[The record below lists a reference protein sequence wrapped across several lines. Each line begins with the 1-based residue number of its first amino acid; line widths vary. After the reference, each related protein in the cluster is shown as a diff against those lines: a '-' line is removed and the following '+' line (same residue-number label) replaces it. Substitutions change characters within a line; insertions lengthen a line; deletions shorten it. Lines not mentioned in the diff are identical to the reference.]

1 MDDRQTLEVDAD
13 NELSKDDFGGANNVA
28 EIVCDDESE
37 CNKEDGRLY
46 KICDGV
52 FRLDVREAPLTI
64 PWESSFSPCEENYGG
79 RQGSEL
85 IRPKQ
90 MQMRDQSSQ
99 VDFIEKNIVSKLKLE
114 NMDLK
119 QQISLLDGK
128 KSIAS
133 KAEEGFQWFL
143 SSPSKFYF
151 YTGFSRDV
159 FEVLM
164 RFLGDEAESLQTWGS
179 EGRGVKIHSR
189 FQLALTLMRL
199 RQASTHID
207 ISYRFKIGATTV
219 GNVFITWVQFLY
231 VKFSTLREKMF
242 CPRSNHKPL
251 PKSFRNPL
259 LRNVRVVIDCTE
271 FYIESSGDFKQQGN
285 LYSSYKSRP
294 TAKVLIGVSPC
305 GAAMFVSD
313 VFEGAISEREIVKQS
328 GFVDHLKE
336 GDIVL
341 ADRGFTIEDLL
352 VEKGAKL
359 VIPPFL
365 GGRKVYSNEE
375 LIRTKLIAKARIHV
389 ERFNER
395 IKNYRVLSGVI
406 PHYLVPLLSQI
417 VFVLCCLVNFQ
428 EPLAK

>member
-1 MDDRQTLEVDAD
+1 VDDRQTLEVGGD
-13 NELSKDDFGGANNVA
+13 ELSEDDFSGAMA
-28 EIVCDDESE
+28 EKVCNDEDE
-37 CNKEDGRLY
+37 RNKKYGRLY
-46 KICDGV
+46 KICEGV
-52 FRLDVREAPLTI
+52 FRLDVHEAPLSM
-64 PWESSFSPCEENYGG
+64 PWESSFSPCEQNYGG
-79 RQGSEL
+79 QQESEFTRQ
-85 IRPKQ
+85 KQ
-90 MQMRDQSSQ
+90 MSDQGSQ
-99 VDFIEKNIVSKLKLE
+99 VDIREKNIVSKLKLE
-114 NMDLK
+114 NFNLK
-119 QQISLLDGK
+119 QRLSLLEGE
-128 KSIAS
+128 KSLAS
-133 KAEEGFQWFL
+133 KAEEGYQWFT
-143 SSPSKFYF
+143 SSPAKFYF
-151 YTGFSRDV
+151 YTGLSRDA
-159 FEVLM
+159 FEVLL

-179 EGRGVKIHSR
+179 ESRGVKIHSR
-189 FQLALTLMRL
+189 FQLAMTLTRF

-231 VKFSTLREKMF
+231 VKFSALREKMF
-242 CPRSNHKPL
+242 CPRSNHKPP

-259 LRNVRVVIDCTE
+259 LRDVRVVIDCTE

-305 GAAMFVSD
+305 GAAMFVSE
-313 VFEGAISEREIVKQS
+313 VFEGAISDREIVKQS
-328 GFVDHLKE
+328 GFVEYLKE

-395 IKNYRVLSGVI
+395 IKNYRVLSGVL

-428 EPLAK
+428 EPLAQ